1 MLAAEIGTLVKKV
14 KLIVDGCLITDEI
27 VGVLIREKVG
37 TEVGCWQRK
46 LVPLVKELKLIV
58 DDCQVT
64 NL

>member
-46 LVPLVKELKLIV
+46 LVPW
-58 DDCQVT
+58 
-64 NL
+64 